1 MDVLAREHVLIHA
14 KKRIL
19 SKKRFHQSLD
29 NLEKLHM
36 MIFPQD
42 YFEQQYPK
50 ILKSC
55 NVFCAN
61 KLAKNDYFIK
71 LILQM
76 DIYKKRKEFLKVQKR
91 IPFLDAVTKFG
102 SIILSHQQDNA
113 LNYLYLEALYLN
125 LPILHNSS
133 FIKEYGYY
141 YPENDIDFA
150 KLQMQ
155 KILKEHKIR
164 IAEYS
169 YNSRKIIQ
177 KYSFKNPNN
186 ISIYKK
192 IIISLFT

>member
-1 MDVLAREHVLIHA
+1 M
-14 KKRIL
+14 
-19 SKKRFHQSLD
+19 
-29 NLEKLHM
+29 
-36 MIFPQD
+36 
-42 YFEQQYPK
+42 
-50 ILKSC
+50 
-55 NVFCAN
+55 
-61 KLAKNDYFIK
+61 
-71 LILQM
+71 
-76 DIYKKRKEFLKVQKR
+76 
-91 IPFLDAVTKFG
+91 
-102 SIILSHQQDNA
+102 
-113 LNYLYLEALYLN
+113 N
-125 LPILHNSS
+125 LPILHNSN

-155 KILKEHKIR
+155 KILKEHKTR